1 MYCHNCGEEL
11 SPTASFC
18 LKCGTLRS
26 QIEQGFSAPTATEAT
41 SAEEQAFVSLTNKN
55 LTIERT
61 LSLVFGIAF
70 SVISLMMLP
79 LSFLL
84 LATASDGIMLASA
97 YTYLSESIMILAM
110 GVVCLIN
117 VFSINKVRG
126 CLYSDIKPA
135 QKRYKSG
142 TRSVIM
148 FIFCTG
154 PWVLHIINKKR
165 FEACPV
171 TVNAIAQKQR
181 DGAFT
186 AQENK

>member
-11 SPTASFC
+11 SPSASFC

-61 LSLVFGIAF
+61 LSLVTGIAY
-70 SVISLMMLP
+70 SLIASLMMLP

-84 LATASDGIMLASA
+84 LATASDAA
-97 YTYLSESIMILAM
+97 YTFLSESIMLLAV
-110 GVVCLIN
+110 GVVSLIN

-126 CLYSDIKPA
+126 CLYSDIRLA

-142 TRSVIM
+142 ARNVIM

-165 FEACPV
+165 FEACRA
-171 TVNAIAQKQR
+171 TVDAIAQKQR

>member
-11 SPTASFC
+11 SPSASFC
-18 LKCGTLRS
+18 LKCGALRS
-26 QIEQGFSAPTATEAT
+26 SIEQGFSAPTASAET
-41 SAEEQAFVSLTNKN
+41 SAEEQAFLSLTNKN

-61 LSLVFGIAF
+61 LSLIFGIAF
-70 SVISLMMLP
+70 SLISLIMLP

-97 YTYLSESIMILAM
+97 YTYLAESIVQLAA
-110 GVVCLIN
+110 GVVSLIN

-142 TRSVIM
+142 VRSVIM
-148 FIFCTG
+148 FIFCTA
-154 PWVLHIINKKR
+154 PWILHIINKKR

-171 TVNAIAQKQR
+171 TVNTIAQKQR
-181 DGAFT
+181 DGVFT
-186 AQENK
+186 VEENK

>member
-11 SPTASFC
+11 SPSASFC

-26 QIEQGFSAPTATEAT
+26 QIEQGFSAPTATEET
-41 SAEEQAFVSLTNKN
+41 SAEEQAFLSLTNKN

-61 LSLVFGIAF
+61 LSLVFGIAY
-70 SVISLMMLP
+70 SLISSLMMLP

-84 LATASDGIMLASA
+84 LATASDAA
-97 YTYLSESIMILAM
+97 YTFLAESIMLLAV
-110 GVVCLIN
+110 GVVSLIN

-126 CLYSDIKPA
+126 CLYSNIKPA

-142 TRSVIM
+142 VRSVIM

-154 PWVLHIINKKR
+154 PWVLHIINQKR
-165 FEACPV
+165 FEACSNV
-171 TVNAIAQKQR
+171 VESIAAKQR
-181 DGAFT
+181 NGVF
-186 AQENK
+186 ENREA